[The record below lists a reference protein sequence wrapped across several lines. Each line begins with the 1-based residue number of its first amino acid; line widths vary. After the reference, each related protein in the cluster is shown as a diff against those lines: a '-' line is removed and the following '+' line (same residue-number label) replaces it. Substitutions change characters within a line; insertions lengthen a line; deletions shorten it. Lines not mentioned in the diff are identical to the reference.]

1 MTDSFQRGEG
11 RWQGVADVYDS
22 QGRYAGQG
30 RESRVVRRDLEGG
43 AVEVDVSFEGPF
55 SLSGTYRISNQEDH
69 RRYEGPLNY
78 GYAEAM
84 GEDLVDANNYWP
96 DLGLSQRLWLM
107 VLPNGT
113 TQLSLALLS
122 RGEQTAYT
130 VVGEYHRSL
139 DGDGEGDAQDQAG
152 QAGESPQAER
162 AGESPQAER
171 AGESPQA
178 AHAGESP
185 QAERAEESPQAERA
199 EESPQAAHANHAG
212 AEAAEEGLNSKTD
225 ADAAPLL
232 RPGTW
237 SGMLKMLDLYLGSVG
252 QTSYS
257 EHTTRD
263 DQGRLIVATPD
274 SDFASGAE
282 IALSCDEQGLWSAP
296 GDITGSASIWGGRAL
311 AGQFLYVK
319 DGLRLW
325 RREVVTRCG
334 NLKGVLH
341 TWYMGGSRVG
351 TVYGTL
357 EFTPSDPR
365 P

>member
-11 RWQGVADVYDS
+11 RWQGVAEVYDS
-22 QGRYAGQG
+22 QGRYAGPG
-30 RESRVVRRDLEGG
+30 HETRVVRRDLESGAGGAGGVDG

-55 SLSGTYRISNQEDH
+55 SLSGTYRISNLENH

-78 GYAEAM
+78 GYAEVL

-96 DLGLSQRLWLM
+96 DLGLSQRFWLM
-107 VLPNGT
+107 VMPDGT

-122 RGEQTAYT
+122 RGEQAAYT
-130 VVGEYHRSL
+130 VVGEYHRSP
-139 DGDGEGDAQDQAG
+139 DGEGEGDDGDAQGDAEDQ
-152 QAGESPQAER
+152 
-162 AGESPQAER
+162 
-171 AGESPQA
+171 
-178 AHAGESP
+178 
-185 QAERAEESPQAERA
+185 
-199 EESPQAAHANHAG
+199 
-212 AEAAEEGLNSKTD
+212 AEAAPHVEEASQAAEAPHAEEAAHVRHADAEAAPQASHADAEGGVDSKTD

-237 SGMLKMLDLYLGSVG
+237 SGRLQLLDVYLGSAG
-252 QTSYS
+252 QTNYS
-257 EHTTRD
+257 EHTARD
-263 DQGRLIVATPD
+263 DQGRLIVSMPST
-274 SDFASGAE
+274 DFASGPE
-282 IALSCDEQGLWSAP
+282 VVLSCDEQGLWSAP

-334 NLKGVLH
+334 NLKGVVH
-341 TWYMGGSRVG
+341 IWYRGGARIG
-351 TVYGTL
+351 ITYGAL
-357 EFTPSDPR
+357 EFTPSDDPR

>member
-11 RWQGVADVYDS
+11 RWQGFAEVYDS

-30 RESRVVRRDLEGG
+30 REARVVRRELEGG
-43 AVEVDVSFEGPF
+43 TVEVDVSFEGPF
-55 SLSGTYRISNQEDH
+55 RLSGTYRISDRKSH

-78 GYAEAM
+78 GYAEAL

-96 DLGLSQRLWLM
+96 DLGLSQRFWLM
-107 VLPNGT
+107 VLPNER

-139 DGDGEGDAQDQAG
+139 DEGGEDAQG
-152 QAGESPQAER
+152 QAEGAER
-162 AGESPQAER
+162 AV
-171 AGESPQA
+171 
-178 AHAGESP
+178 
-185 QAERAEESPQAERA
+185 
-199 EESPQAAHANHAG
+199 
-212 AEAAEEGLNSKTD
+212 
-225 ADAAPLL
+225 ADPALLL

-237 SGMLKMLDLYLGSVG
+237 SGTLKTLDVYLASAG
-252 QTSYS
+252 QSNYS
-257 EHTTRD
+257 EHTARD
-263 DQGRLIVATPD
+263 DDGRLIVSTPN
-274 SDFASGAE
+274 SEFASGAE
-282 IALSCDEQGLWSAP
+282 IVLSVDEQGLWSAP

-334 NLKGVLH
+334 TLKGVLH
-341 TWYMGGSRVG
+341 AWYLGGSRIG
-351 TVYGTL
+351 TSYGTL
-357 EFTPSDPR
+357 EFTPSSDPR

>member
-30 RESRVVRRDLEGG
+30 HETRVVRRDLEGG

-96 DLGLSQRLWLM
+96 DLGLSQRFWLM

-139 DGDGEGDAQDQAG
+139 DGDGQGDAQDQAG
-152 QAGESPQAER
+152 GSPQAGD
-162 AGESPQAER
+162 AGGSPQAT
-171 AGESPQA
+171 
-178 AHAGESP
+178 HAGESP
-185 QAERAEESPQAERA
+185 QATHANAEEGA
-199 EESPQAAHANHAG
+199 EEEG
-212 AEAAEEGLNSKTD
+212 LEDGVEEEVAEEGLEEGAEEGLNSKTD

-263 DQGRLIVATPD
+263 DQGRLIVSTPD

-325 RREVVTRCG
+325 KREVVTRCG

-341 TWYMGGSRVG
+341 TWYLGGSRVG
-351 TVYGTL
+351 TVYGAL
-357 EFTPSDPR
+357 EFTPSSDPR

>member
-11 RWQGVADVYDS
+11 RWQGFAEVYDA

-30 RESRVVRRDLEGG
+30 REARVVRRELEGG
-43 AVEVDVSFEGPF
+43 TVEVDVSFEGPF
-55 SLSGTYRISNQEDH
+55 RLSGTYRISDRKSH

-78 GYAEAM
+78 GYAEAL

-96 DLGLSQRLWLM
+96 DLGLSQRFWLM
-107 VLPNGT
+107 VLPNER

-139 DGDGEGDAQDQAG
+139 DEEGEDAQGQPEEAEQAVHP
-152 QAGESPQAER
+152 A
-162 AGESPQAER
+162 
-171 AGESPQA
+171 
-178 AHAGESP
+178 
-185 QAERAEESPQAERA
+185 
-199 EESPQAAHANHAG
+199 
-212 AEAAEEGLNSKTD
+212 L
-225 ADAAPLL
+225 LL

-237 SGMLKMLDLYLGSVG
+237 SGTLKTLDVYLASAG
-252 QTSYS
+252 QSNYS
-257 EHTTRD
+257 EHTARD
-263 DQGRLIVATPD
+263 DDGRLIVSTPN
-274 SDFASGAE
+274 SEFASGAE
-282 IALSCDEQGLWSAP
+282 IVLSVDEQGLWSAP

-334 NLKGVLH
+334 TLKGVLH
-341 TWYMGGSRVG
+341 AWYLGGSRIG
-351 TVYGTL
+351 TSYGTL
-357 EFTPSDPR
+357 EFTPSSDPR

>member
-1 MTDSFQRGEG
+1 MTDSFQGGEG
-11 RWQGVADVYDS
+11 RWQGFAEVYDA

-30 RESRVVRRDLEGG
+30 RESRVVRRELEGG
-43 AVEVDVSFEGPF
+43 TVEVDVSFEGPF
-55 SLSGTYRISNQEDH
+55 SLSGTYRISDRGSR

-78 GYAEAM
+78 GYAEAL

-96 DLGLSQRLWLM
+96 DLGLSQRFWLM
-107 VLPNGT
+107 VLPNER

-139 DGDGEGDAQDQAG
+139 DEGGDAQG
-152 QAGESPQAER
+152 QPEEAERAEPAERAAQAER
-162 AGESPQAER
+162 ATQAEEAAQAER
-171 AGESPQA
+171 A
-178 AHAGESP
+178 
-185 QAERAEESPQAERA
+185 
-199 EESPQAAHANHAG
+199 
-212 AEAAEEGLNSKTD
+212 D
-225 ADAAPLL
+225 ADPALLL

-237 SGMLKMLDLYLGSVG
+237 SGTLKTLDVYLASAG
-252 QTSYS
+252 QSNYS
-257 EHTTRD
+257 EHTARD
-263 DQGRLIVATPD
+263 DDGRLIVSMPN

-282 IALSCDEQGLWSAP
+282 IVLSVDEQGLWSAP
-296 GDITGSASIWGGRAL
+296 GGITGSASIWGGRAL

-334 NLKGVLH
+334 TLKGVLH
-341 TWYMGGSRVG
+341 AWYLGGSRIG
-351 TVYGTL
+351 TSYGTL
-357 EFTPSDPR
+357 EFTPSSDPR

>member
-96 DLGLSQRLWLM
+96 DLGLSQRFWLM

-152 QAGESPQAER
+152 QAD
-162 AGESPQAER
+162 
-171 AGESPQA
+171 
-178 AHAGESP
+178 
-185 QAERAEESPQAERA
+185 AEE
-199 EESPQAAHANHAG
+199 G

-263 DQGRLIVATPD
+263 DQGRLIVSTPD